1 MAGVLAGLVVVD
13 LNLPSLV
20 SWYGDRSYL
29 VPAVAVVGALLWLTP
44 LRRVTGVAVALLGL
58 LWGVV
63 AFTPVTPWLADGL
76 VRRDRVEA
84 ADAVFVFAS
93 RVQADGDPTTDAM
106 SRLLKGV
113 ELVAEGRAPR
123 LVVSEVPPPAGP
135 YAPLARAWMAAFA
148 PRGEVV
154 GVGRIRNTHDEA
166 VAVARLFRERGWTRV
181 LAVTSPTH
189 TRRAA
194 ARPREAGPRRVSRF
208 PRWRPDS
215 TSSGFAGRGTGARR
229 SPPSPTSASGSS
241 STGDGAGST
250 EGGVSGCGRRP
261 PGASAPPGCMP
272 PSTFERTT
280 TVQPVSR

>member
-1 MAGVLAGLVVVD
+1 MASDRGGGRAALGVGLTVGAVAGLIVVD

-29 VPAVAVVGALLWLTP
+29 VPAVAVAGALLWLTP
-44 LRRVTGVAVALLGL
+44 LRRVTGVAVALLSL
-58 LWGVV
+58 LWAVV
-63 AFTPVTPWLADGL
+63 AFTPVTLRLADGL

-84 ADAVFVFAS
+84 ADAVFVFGS
-93 RVQADGDPTTDAM
+93 RVQEDGDPTTDAM

-113 ELVAEGRAPR
+113 ELVADARAPR

-135 YAPLARAWMAAFA
+135 YAPLARAWVAAFA

-154 GVGRIRNTHDEA
+154 SVGPIRNTREEA

-194 ARPREAGPRRVSRF
+194 AALEKEGLVVFAIPAVEARFDLERLRWPGDRREAFSAIAHERIGLLVYRR
-208 PRWRPDS
+208 
-215 TSSGFAGRGTGARR
+215 RGWI
-229 SPPSPTSASGSS
+229 
-241 STGDGAGST
+241 D
-250 EGGVSGCGRRP
+250 
-261 PGASAPPGCMP
+261 
-272 PSTFERTT
+272 
-280 TVQPVSR
+280 